1 MTTLVAI
8 LVAIVCLLS
17 ASGGCAFVYE
27 RNLRKLTGKRMIV
40 SVVGDLPFVGYLTH
54 RGRHTYIFETCH
66 TLAGPGETA
75 VPIAGRVVIDRPSI
89 AYMQDVVTNVDL
101 PPAPQISKA
110 GSDVSQ

>member
-1 MTTLVAI
+1 MTTLVVI
-8 LVAIVCLLS
+8 LVAIICLLGGC
-17 ASGGCAFVYE
+17 GGCAFVYE
-27 RNLRKLTGKRMIV
+27 WNVRKLTGKRMIV

-66 TLAGPGETA
+66 TLPGPGETA

-89 AYMQDVVTNVDL
+89 AYMQEVVTNVDL
-101 PPAPQISKA
+101 PPAPQIPKA